1 MQVLLSLD
9 RYLSIKVKSWTRT
22 LFNSER
28 AAIASAILVAAL
40 FLQNLNVVFTFG
52 QYASHNGTEIFV
64 CYALDEAGNWMNIW
78 STVRN
83 IYVKINFNNSEFFY
97 FIRCSPLCIR

>member
-1 MQVLLSLD
+1 MQGDTINV
-9 RYLSIKVKSWTRT
+9 YM
-22 LFNSER
+22 
-28 AAIASAILVAAL
+28 

-83 IYVKINFNNSEFFY
+83 IYVKINFKTIGNVIFNNY
-97 FIRCSPLCIR
+97 PHAKRAMI